1 MTPEWAGI
9 LIRECRKALQRNLD
23 RLDWWATSSLVT
35 LVKAKYWVLHLSH
48 NLWRRMARNLPGRKW
63 PGVTDQQPD
72 EHEQAVVNMNMS
84 NQVARRASGI
94 QPVSKVVWPVGLGKW
109 LFTCVQ
115 HQHLCLH
122 YCVQLWALLYR
133 KEVEL
138 LERVL
143 RGAMKV
149 VKELRNR
156 VYKSSRENWGCLI

>member
-1 MTPEWAGI
+1 
-9 LIRECRKALQRNLD
+9 
-23 RLDWWATSSLVT
+23 
-35 LVKAKYWVLHLSH
+35 
-48 NLWRRMARNLPGRKW
+48 
-63 PGVTDQQPD
+63 
-72 EHEQAVVNMNMS
+72 MNMS

-138 LERVL
+138 LEHVL

-156 VYKSSRENWGCLI
+156 VYKSSRENWGCLIWRKRRLRGDLVNIYSYLKGDISEVVLVSS